1 MEGIANPWFYPLA
14 LFVALTTGVG
24 KSGFGMAGGLS
35 VPLLALVISPAQGAA
50 IMLPLLLVTDAASV
64 YAYRRDWDRGLMRV
78 LLPAGLLGTALGWL
92 VFRLLDENSLRVVLG
107 LIAVGFVLNTVLR
120 RSVAAAK
127 PSPKKGFFWAAVSG
141 LTSFVAQAGGPPL
154 WVYLL
159 PLRLEKRLHAGT
171 TVMFF
176 AALNVAKIY
185 PYWSLGLITRGSLTA
200 SFAMILPGLLG
211 IALGVWM
218 QRRMSTLWFFRV
230 TYTLL
235 FLVGLQLLVQG
246 LRG

>member
-64 YAYRRDWDRGLMRV
+64 YAYRRDWDRSLMRV

-127 PSPKKGFFWAAVSG
+127 PSAKKGFFWAAASG

-200 SFAMILPGLLG
+200 SLAMILPGLAG

>member
-1 MEGIANPWFYPLA
+1 MEGLANPWFYPLA
-14 LFVALTTGVG
+14 LFVALTTGIG

-35 VPLLALVISPAQGAA
+35 VPLLALVIPPAQGAA
-50 IMLPLLLVTDAASV
+50 IMLPLLLVTDLASV
-64 YAYRRDWDRGLMRV
+64 YAYRRDWDRLNMKI

-92 VFRLLDENSLRVVLG
+92 IFRLLDENALRVVLG
-107 LIAVGFVLNTVLR
+107 IIAVGFVLNTVLR
-120 RSVAAAK
+120 RPAAAAK
-127 PSPKKGFFWAAVSG
+127 PSAAKGFFWGGVSG
-141 LTSFVAQAGGPPL
+141 VTSFVAQAGGPPL

-176 AALNVAKIY
+176 AALNIAKIF
-185 PYWSLGLITRGSLTA
+185 PYWSLGLLTRGSLTA
-200 SFAMILPGLLG
+200 SAAMIPPGLAG

-230 TYTLL
+230 TYALL